1 MATMVR
7 DEKLDED
14 EFLKERQ
21 IALSMWPTGKEVDLE
36 EAVEYHKGL
45 PDHKNFGR
53 VAERLHREGKTVVFP
68 RGGTPVLEQ
77 EIELNRTLIE
87 AGCPLLPL
95 TLDSYTRLL
104 RFDKAQ
110 RGLEAS
116 IESGSAKLNGFPIVT
131 HGVKNTRKVV
141 EATEGALNQRMTN
154 LDKRLATE
162 IAFASGLSAG
172 LTDILQD
179 WAAYEKKST
188 LGQNIRMCQYNY
200 RLMGYYGERGVN
212 LTLDLDGLLP
222 AGVFPLSVDIAGIV
236 CNALIAARQGVRIII
251 PWSFLMGYIPQ
262 DIAWARLCRRLV
274 REYLDK
280 FGYEDTATPAQF
292 VSQIPLFPY
301 PRDLGWAFGF
311 INYSAMVG
319 AMSKAEAV
327 CVRTVD
333 EGAGIPTKE
342 SHAVSYRSAKW
353 IFDVVRQQKLDFLQ
367 EEVDAEEKLAEIEVR
382 SLLNKVF
389 EVGDGDVAIGLQKAF
404 DVGYMDTPLSANINI
419 RGQALGVRDM
429 RGACRYLDV
438 GNLAI
443 PDEAKEFHR
452 EKIAERERAQGKKL
466 DYHTV
471 VEEFW
476 TFSKGK
482 LIDG

>member
-1 MATMVR
+1 
-7 DEKLDED
+7 
-14 EFLKERQ
+14 
-21 IALSMWPTGKEVDLE
+21 
-36 EAVEYHKGL
+36 
-45 PDHKNFGR
+45 
-53 VAERLHREGKTVVFP
+53 
-68 RGGTPVLEQ
+68 
-77 EIELNRTLIE
+77 
-87 AGCPLLPL
+87 
-95 TLDSYTRLL
+95 
-104 RFDKAQ
+104 
-110 RGLEAS
+110 
-116 IESGSAKLNGFPIVT
+116 
-131 HGVKNTRKVV
+131 
-141 EATEGALNQRMTN
+141 
-154 LDKRLATE
+154 
-162 IAFASGLSAG
+162 
-172 LTDILQD
+172 
-179 WAAYEKKST
+179 
-188 LGQNIRMCQYNY
+188 MCQYNY

-212 LTLDLDGLLP
+212 LTLDIDGLLP

-262 DIAWARLCRRLV
+262 DIAWARVCRRLL

-280 FGYEDTATPAQF
+280 FGYKSTATPAQF

-319 AMSKAEAV
+319 AMAKAEAV

-342 SHAVSYRSAKW
+342 SHSVSYRSAKW

-367 EEVDAEEKLAEIEVR
+367 EEVAVEERMAEIEIR
-382 SLLNKVF
+382 SLLDRVF
-389 EVGDGDVAIGLQKAF
+389 EVGDGDVSIGLQKAF
-404 DVGYMDTPLSANINI
+404 DLGYMDTPLSSNINI
-419 RGQALGVRDM
+419 MGRALGVRDM
-429 RGACRYLDV
+429 NGACRYLDF

-452 EKIAERERAQGKKL
+452 EKIADRERAQGKKL